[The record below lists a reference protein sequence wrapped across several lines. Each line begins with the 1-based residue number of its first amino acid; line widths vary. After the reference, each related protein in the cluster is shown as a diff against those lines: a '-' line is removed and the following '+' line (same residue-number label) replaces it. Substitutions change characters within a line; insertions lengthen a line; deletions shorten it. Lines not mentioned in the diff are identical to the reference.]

1 MLNEK
6 ELQKFGFILADR
18 ECGNN
23 PNGAYV
29 KHVGLVNVYLS
40 RYEATNRI
48 YVILTDN
55 YKTKN
60 YNFDYLCYV
69 DDIELK
75 KMFEFVSDYLIPY
88 FVNETEEYRL
98 KLIDAKDI
106 LLKNVKFRCTYKEW
120 KYLDSIEES
129 VHDSFSSHYYK
140 KDFDKAIVSVK
151 ASSSLGKLYIYA
163 VNKSNLEFI
172 VIAIKL
178 NDKLNNEEPKKQI
191 DKILKLIDEIIVPYY
206 YDGVKDYEK
215 ITNAFNSID
224 FIDQSYN
231 VF

>member
-6 ELQKFGFILADR
+6 ELQEFGFILADSER
-18 ECGNN
+18 TNLKEV
-23 PNGAYV
+23 YV
-29 KHVGLVNVYLS
+29 KHTGLVNVHLS
-40 RYEATNRI
+40 RYETTNRI

-55 YKTKN
+55 DKTKN
-60 YNFDYLCYV
+60 YNFDYLCDV
-69 DDIELK
+69 DDMELK
-75 KMFEFVSDYLIPY
+75 KMLEFVSNYLITY
-88 FVNETEEYRL
+88 FFNETEEYRI
-98 KLIDAKDI
+98 KLMDAKDI

-120 KYLDSIEES
+120 AYMDSIEES
-129 VHDSFSSHYYK
+129 VNDSFSSHYYR

-151 ASSSLGKLYIYA
+151 VSGSLGKLYVYS
-163 VNKSNLEFI
+163 VNKLNLEFI

-191 DKILKLIDEIIVPYY
+191 DKILKLVDDVIVPYY
-206 YDGVKDYEK
+206 YDGVRDYEK
-215 ITNAFNSID
+215 MTNAFNSID

>member
-6 ELQKFGFILADR
+6 ELQEFGFILADSER
-18 ECGNN
+18 TNLKEV
-23 PNGAYV
+23 YV
-29 KHVGLVNVYLS
+29 KHTGLVNVHLS
-40 RYEATNRI
+40 RYETTNRI

-55 YKTKN
+55 DKTKN
-60 YNFDYLCYV
+60 YNFDYLCNV
-69 DDIELK
+69 DDMELK
-75 KMFEFVSDYLIPY
+75 KMLEFVSNYLIPY
-88 FVNETEEYRL
+88 FFNETEEYRI
-98 KLIDAKDI
+98 KLMDAKDI

-120 KYLDSIEES
+120 AYMDSIEES
-129 VHDSFSSHYYK
+129 VNDSFSSHYYR

-151 ASSSLGKLYIYA
+151 VSGSLGKLYVYS
-163 VNKSNLEFI
+163 VNKLNLEFI

-191 DKILKLIDEIIVPYY
+191 DKILKLVDDVIVPYY
-206 YDGVKDYEK
+206 YDGVRDYEK
-215 ITNAFNSID
+215 MTNAFNSID